1 MGRDHMEQKKTVLA
15 MGYFDGVHLG
25 HGALLD
31 RAKARASE
39 FDAIP
44 AVLTLDTHPDLLVR
58 GKRVPLLCGG
68 KDRAY
73 LLQRF
78 YGIESIYYV
87 NFTPEVMRMPAEVFL
102 DNVVERYTPVHFVVG
117 ENFRFG
123 FGGRGTPE
131 ALRAWCAARA
141 IGCDVV
147 PLVGIGGAPV
157 SSTRIRALV
166 AEGEISEANALLGHP
181 HLLTDTVRRGFHL
194 GRTLEFPTVNMR
206 FAEGVLPPRFG
217 VYASRVRLPGGA
229 CRDAVTNIGIRPTFD
244 KKGENGVT
252 VETHI
257 PGFDGD
263 LYGQSVCVEF
273 YGFLRAEKPFD
284 GREAL
289 QAQMRRDTAAALAFL
304 AGEYYSGGKTRE

>member
-1 MGRDHMEQKKTVLA
+1 MEHKKTVLA
-15 MGYFDGVHLG
+15 MGFFDGVHLG
-25 HGALLD
+25 HGALLE
-31 RAKARASE
+31 RAKARA
-39 FDAIP
+39 AALGAAP
-44 AVLTLDTHPDLLVR
+44 AVLTFDTHPGLLVR
-58 GKRVPLLCGG
+58 GERVPLLYSG
-68 KDRAY
+68 KDRAW
-73 LLQRF
+73 LLRRF
-78 YGIESIYYV
+78 YGIESIHYV
-87 NFTPEVMRMPAEVFL
+87 NFTPEVMRMPAEEFL
-102 DNVVERYTPVHFVVG
+102 AHTLERYAPVHFVVG

-123 FGGRGTPE
+123 SGGRGTPE
-131 ALRAWCAARA
+131 MLRAWCVEHA

-147 PLVGIGGAPV
+147 PLIEVGGAPV

-166 AEGEISEANALLGHP
+166 AGGEISEANALLGHP

-206 FAEGVLPPRFG
+206 FSEGVLPPRFG
-217 VYASRVRLPGGA
+217 VYASRVCLPGGA

-244 KKGENGVT
+244 REGENGVT

-273 YGFLRAEKPFD
+273 CGFLRPEKPFE

-289 QAQMRRDTAAALAFL
+289 QAQMRVDTAAALAFL
-304 AGEYYSGGKTRE
+304 AGE